1 MKKVKLIGL
10 YFLIANLIF
19 LLCLKVCDAKTFAY
33 LVGTDGSVTKIDTD
47 TNSIISSSSLEKS
60 SYVQSGDRSVIADQ
74 VNSNLFV
81 VTGRL
86 TPAIFVYD
94 LKSLKFKKDMGITAG
109 DPDVGILISPNG
121 KQLFLSWFDYQEK
134 GWFFD
139 LYDAKMLSEIKN
151 LGSFVWGPITT
162 FSSDGTKIY
171 MYHNKKI
178 EVYETTNFTLLDT
191 IDLNTVWKTDGFL
204 SGIEDYKNEKI
215 LIRETK
221 IVSQDSPPEIS
232 YFVYDLKSKTSSP
245 RITTKVAGNTKLSP
259 TGTRI
264 FISDEESVWSTDKT
278 YVMYHKSLGQLY
290 AYDVTTGNKVGS
302 VQFTV
307 DRESSIIGIHP
318 NGTMV
323 YIKGNIAGVNSLI
336 VMDIVNFK
344 VVKTM
349 EIPNTVLFMIFFEE

>member
-1 MKKVKLIGL
+1 ML
-10 YFLIANLIF
+10 YVDAS
-19 LLCLKVCDAKTFAY
+19 DAKTFAY
-33 LVGTDGSVTKIDTD
+33 FIGTDGLVTKIDTD
-47 TNSIISSSSLEKS
+47 VNTIISSSKLEKS
-60 SYVQSGDRSVIADQ
+60 SYVQEGQKSVIVDK
-74 VNSNLFV
+74 VNNYLFV

-86 TPAIFVYD
+86 TPTIYIYD
-94 LKSLKFKKDMGITAG
+94 LKTLKFVKDLGIVSG
-109 DPDVGILISPNG
+109 NPDVDILASPNG
-121 KQLFLSWFDYQEK
+121 KQLFINWFDSKEK
-134 GWFFD
+134 GWRFD
-139 LYDAKMLSEIKN
+139 LYDAKNLS
-151 LGSFVWGPITT
+151 LFSHLTDFVWGPITT